1 MTLDMA
7 RVYAAT
13 PAFFDAD
20 LKFERGSLAE
30 HYRWLGDSG
39 VGGLSPNGSLGEYQA
54 LDDEERAEA
63 VRVAVEVAG
72 TDMLV
77 VPGVASLTT
86 VGSVHWA
93 EQARDAGADGV
104 MALPPTGYRASQ
116 AEVLAHY
123 EALSRVGLPIIVYNN
138 PFDTRVDLVP
148 ELIARIAQLDN
159 VVGVKEFSCD
169 VRRVP
174 QILDVSPATTVM
186 CGADDVLLESLLVGA
201 TGWISGFVNSYP
213 RTAVHLLEEARAGRI
228 VEVAD
233 TYRTVLPA
241 FRWDSGPKFVQA
253 IKLALDLG
261 GRYGGPTRS
270 PRGPLE
276 ADEVE
281 VLEPQ
286 LRAAEEIERS
296 LA

>member
-13 PAFFDAD
+13 PAFFDQD
-20 LKFERGSLAE
+20 LKFDRGRLAD
-30 HYRWLGDSG
+30 HYRWLEDCG

-63 VRVAVEVAG
+63 VRVAVEVASP
-72 TDMLV
+72 DMLV

-86 VGSVHWA
+86 DGSVRWA
-93 EQARDAGADGV
+93 EQARDAGAHGL

-116 AEVLAHY
+116 TEVLAHY

-148 ELIARIAQLDN
+148 ELIARLAQFDN

-174 QILDVSPATTVM
+174 EILDVSPGTTVM
-186 CGADDVLLESLLVGA
+186 CGADDVVLESLLVGA
-201 TGWISGFVNSYP
+201 AGWISGFVNSYP
-213 RTAVHLLEEARAGRI
+213 RTAVHLLNEARDGRI
-228 VEVAD
+228 AD
-233 TYRTVLPA
+233 VVDRYRTVLPA
-241 FRWDSGPKFVQA
+241 FRWDSRPKFVQV
-253 IKLALDLG
+253 IKFAMDLA

-276 ADEVE
+276 ADEIE
-281 VLEPQ
+281 VIEPQ
-286 LRAAEEIERS
+286 LRAAEEVERS